1 MCVSIFRGSG
11 DFHSIAN
18 PALVP
23 ITFGI
28 FKKQRQ
34 WAKPFIQRQ
43 VVSRKTLNVC
53 EVCIPGA
60 TSKDRLLTVV
70 SELIS
75 SYKDQI
81 GVIALQSSEFLIAS
95 RC

>member
-1 MCVSIFRGSG
+1 MCVSTFRGSG
-11 DFHSIAN
+11 DFHYIAN

-34 WAKPFIQRQ
+34 WAKPFIQTQ
-43 VVSRKTLNVC
+43 VVSRKTLNVR
-53 EVCIPGA
+53 EVCIPRA
-60 TSKDRLLTVV
+60 TSKDRLLLTVV

-75 SYKDQI
+75 SYKDEL
-81 GVIALQSSEFLIAS
+81 V
-95 RC
+95 